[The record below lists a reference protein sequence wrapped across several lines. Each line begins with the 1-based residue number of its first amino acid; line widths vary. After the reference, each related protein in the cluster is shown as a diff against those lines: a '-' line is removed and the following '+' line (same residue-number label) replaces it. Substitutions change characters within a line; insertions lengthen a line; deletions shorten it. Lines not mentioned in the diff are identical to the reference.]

1 MLSVTAVRRPLCQ
14 FRPSARELA
23 SRRIDEPTAPLRR
36 GSFWPGAMLGGI
48 MMRKLLLSA
57 VIGVALFATAHAAD
71 LATIVA
77 GDPVMPWVIAA
88 VTWVAFWSGLLAL
101 VWSPKRARER

>member
-1 MLSVTAVRRPLCQ
+1 MDQLPRFGGVLFVPCDAS
-14 FRPSARELA
+14 
-23 SRRIDEPTAPLRR
+23 SRRIL
-36 GSFWPGAMLGGI
+36 
-48 MMRKLLLSA
+48 MRKLLLTA

-101 VWSPKRARER
+101 VWTPKPARAR